1 MSCFCQYDAR
11 AAGGEGFR
19 TVLDL
24 DKLKEAG
31 WIVECSGK
39 RYNLESPLPNRKR
52 FRSTKDVVGFL
63 KAENNY
69 EQFIRCNC
77 GERDQVEGDSETDED
92 YRPDTEEEAEISSAY
107 EDTPIKGEGPHQ
119 SPNSPQHVAKR

>member
-1 MSCFCQYDAR
+1 MLCFCQYDVG
-11 AAGGEGFR
+11 AAGEEGSR
-19 TVLDL
+19 TRLDL
-24 DKLKEAG
+24 EKLKEAG

-52 FRSTKDVVGFL
+52 FCSTKDVGFL

-69 EQFIRCNC
+69 EQFICCNC

-92 YRPDTEEEAEISSAY
+92 YRPDTEEEAK
-107 EDTPIKGEGPHQ
+107 TPP
-119 SPNSPQHVAKR
+119 